1 MLRDV
6 TLSRA
11 RLSLALVRSSVVH
24 RRTMSAIKK
33 RRVPGGSLESNEAIA
48 NALNNAIKTSAS
60 AEMAINILHFM
71 NQYEIN
77 WQDLKR
83 HIECELLLHSIRR
96 LEQLSINKALDISF
110 SRVTWDQVTR
120 LVGITPYYGLAR
132 VPVFQLQRA
141 RIPRQLFRSI
151 VQDIAIYGALR
162 AHHNVEA
169 HSGFMSPV
177 SPDPLG

>member
-1 MLRDV
+1 
-6 TLSRA
+6 
-11 RLSLALVRSSVVH
+11 
-24 RRTMSAIKK
+24 MSAIKK

-132 VPVFQLQRA
+132 VPVFQLQHA
-141 RIPRQLFRSI
+141 RILRQLFRSI
-151 VQDIAIYGALR
+151 VQDIDHNNTVYGALR

-169 HSGFMSPV
+169 HCLQWAQIRSDDSPT
-177 SPDPLG
+177 D